1 MARSKTPQR
10 RRTTRSDDHSTVTA
24 PRAGTAR
31 AATENRQ
38 AVVIVHG
45 MGEQRPLETLRG
57 FVAAVWGSTPTPGH
71 EPSDDDVWL
80 VPDNRAGLTELAR
93 ITTREVDEVRTDFY
107 ELYWSD
113 LLVGNTLTQIREWI
127 RGLLWRWP
135 HQVPRESAS
144 LWISLWAIVAF
155 VVFLAALA
163 GFNASW
169 GNIWNLITEREPM
182 RNLWT
187 AGASA
192 VLWGVLSYALS
203 QKLRSDFKR
212 RKFAQT
218 TLPGIWATISPAKAS
233 VSHQHSIA
241 VVFLVPAI
249 IALAAYLY
257 FPWMLLV
264 DPTALPLIA
273 AAAIAFVLG
282 AWVVPVFGDV
292 ARYVR
297 TSPDAVSARA
307 AIRDRGV
314 ELLRALHGPAEG
326 DFTTR
331 YDHGKL
337 SSYNRIIVVGH
348 SLGSIVAYDVLRLF
362 WEERGPTR
370 LNPADEDEMKALAA
384 VDAYCRKHIQE
395 PKKLNTAEFRAL
407 QKKASDKLAER
418 QKNWRVTDFVTV
430 GSPLTHA
437 EFLISRDRAQFEHRK
452 AERLFPT
459 CPPML
464 EPGKTPSFLYKPE
477 DGDRIFAHHAAMFST
492 MRWTNIYNPSRFILG
507 GDFISGPCA
516 PNFGP
521 GIVDCAVNIRK
532 GGLLSRLVTH
542 TDYWNGEATAYASD
556 EDGAKLGLPDISQD
570 EQAHIKLLRAALGL
584 RKAD

>member
-1 MARSKTPQR
+1 MARSQTP
-10 RRTTRSDDHSTVTA
+10 RTTRSEDVSTVTT
-24 PRAGTAR
+24 PQAGTAQ

-57 FVAAVWGSTPTPGH
+57 FVEAVWGGTPTPGH

-93 ITTREVDEVRTDFY
+93 ITTRKVEGVRTDFY

-113 LLVGNTLTQIREWI
+113 LLVGNTLTQIRAWV

-144 LWISLWAIVAF
+144 LWISLWVIVAF
-155 VVFLAALA
+155 VLFLAALA
-163 GFNASW
+163 GANASW
-169 GNIWNLITEREPM
+169 GNIWNLVTEGEPV

-187 AGASA
+187 AGASV
-192 VLWGVLSYALS
+192 VLWGALSYALS

-212 RKFAQT
+212 RKNAHE
-218 TLPGIWATISPAKAS
+218 TLPRIWATISPAKAS
-233 VSHQHSIA
+233 VSSQHSMAVALIA
-241 VVFLVPAI
+241 PVI
-249 IALAAYLY
+249 IALAAYFY

-264 DPTALPLIA
+264 DPTALPLIG
-273 AAAIAFVLG
+273 AAAIVFILG

-337 SSYNRIIVVGH
+337 SSYNRIVVVGH
-348 SLGSIVAYDVLRLF
+348 SLGSIIAYDVLRLF

-370 LNPADEDEMKALAA
+370 LNPASDDEMKALAA
-384 VDAYCRKHIQE
+384 VDAYCRKHIQQPE
-395 PKKLNTAEFRAL
+395 KLKTDEFRAL

-437 EFLISRDRAQFEHRK
+437 EFLISRDRALFEHRK

-464 EPGKTPSFLYKPE
+464 EPGKKPSFLYKPGG
-477 DGDRIFAHHAAMFST
+477 GDQSFAHHAAMFST

-507 GDFISGPCA
+507 GDFISGPCR

-521 GIVDCAVNIRK
+521 GIVDCAVNISR

-542 TDYWNGEATAYASD
+542 TDYWNAEATATASD
-556 EDGAKLGLPDISQD
+556 EDGAKLGLPDISRD
-570 EQAHIKLLRAALGL
+570 KQAHIKLLKAALDL

>member
-1 MARSKTPQR
+1 MATSKTPR
-10 RRTTRSDDHSTVTA
+10 RSGTARPEQSTVTT
-24 PRAGTAR
+24 PKAGTAQ

-57 FVAAVWGSTPTPGH
+57 FVEAVWGGSSVPTG
-71 EPSDDDVWL
+71 EPSDDDVWI
-80 VPDNRAGLTELAR
+80 VPDNRTGLTELAR
-93 ITTREVDEVRTDFY
+93 ITTRQVGGARTDFY

-113 LLVGNTLTQIREWI
+113 LLVGNTLTQIRAWI

-144 LWISLWAIVAF
+144 LWISLWVIV
-155 VVFLAALA
+155 VVLLLLPVAAGSTGSWGSVLSMLAA
-163 GFNASW
+163 G
-169 GNIWNLITEREPM
+169 E
-182 RNLWT
+182 T
-187 AGASA
+187 ARDVWSGIASA
-192 VLWGVLSYALS
+192 LVWLALSYGLRS
-203 QKLRSDFKR
+203 KLKKNLKLREHAWGR
-212 RKFAQT
+212 
-218 TLPGIWATISPAKAS
+218 LPGIWAARSPAEAS
-233 VSHQHSIA
+233 VSAVHSTTVTLLAPLA
-241 VVFLVPAI
+241 VAVAAFFFFPWTLLLDFKSVALI
-249 IALAAYLY
+249 LAAGSA
-257 FPWMLLV
+257 LV
-264 DPTALPLIA
+264 LA
-273 AAAIAFVLG
+273 V
-282 AWVVPVFGDV
+282 WVVPVFGDV

-297 TSPDAVSARA
+297 TSPDAVAARA

-337 SSYNRIIVVGH
+337 SSYNRIVVVGH

-370 LNPADEDEMKALAA
+370 LNPASNDEMKTLAA
-384 VDAYCRKHIQE
+384 VDAYCRKHVKE
-395 PKKLNTAEFRAL
+395 PEKLKTKEFRDL
-407 QKKASDKLAER
+407 QKKASHELAKR

-437 EFLISRDRAQFEHRK
+437 EFLISRDRALFERRK

-459 CPPML
+459 CPPMM
-464 EPGKTPSFLYKPE
+464 EPGEKPSFLYTPKGS
-477 DGDRIFAHHAAMFST
+477 DQSFAHHAAMFST
-492 MRWTNIYNPSRFILG
+492 MRWTNIYNPSRLILL
-507 GDFISGPCA
+507 GDFISGPCR

-521 GIVDCAVNIRK
+521 GIVDCAVNIRR

-542 TDYWNGEATAYASD
+542 TDYWNAEATAQVSD
-556 EDGAKLGLPDISQD
+556 EDGAKLGVPDISKQK
-570 EQAHIKLLRAALGL
+570 QAHIALLKAALDLKKTG
-584 RKAD
+584 